1 MAGGDLRFESGHM
14 ASEHEAVIGSQR
26 FVLGVSLL
34 DLLIDCHRL
43 RVR

>member
-14 ASEHEAVIGSQR
+14 ASEHEVVIGSQR

-34 DLLIDCHRL
+34 NLLIDCRRL